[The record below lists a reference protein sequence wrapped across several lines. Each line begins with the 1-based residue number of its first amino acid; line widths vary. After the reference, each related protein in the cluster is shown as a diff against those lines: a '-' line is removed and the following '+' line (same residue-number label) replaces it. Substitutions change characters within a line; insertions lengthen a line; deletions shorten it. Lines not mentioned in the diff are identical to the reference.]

1 MNKNYYSLFF
11 FCFFLWAGCSEDDT
25 NTTGCEKDDFIGVWN
40 MNEQCGVND
49 FQYPLTVTELA
60 SGIRL
65 TNLGGLGVNAVV
77 DATVDEASFTIAPQL
92 VQGVTLSGNGSLN
105 AGCAQITISWQ
116 GGPNGNCAGT
126 GTK

>member
-1 MNKNYYSLFF
+1 MNKNYLALLC
-11 FCFFLWAGCSEDDT
+11 FCIFLCAACDDDDGDSS
-25 NTTGCEKDDFIGVWN
+25 GCEKGDFVGVWN
-40 MNEQCGVND
+40 MNEQCGASD

-77 DATVDEASFTIAPQL
+77 DASVDGAAFTIAPQV
-92 VQGVTLSGNGSLN
+92 VQGVTLSGNGTLN
-105 AGCAQITISWQ
+105 AGCATLTLSWQ
-116 GGPNGNCAGT
+116 GGPNGSCAGT

>member
-1 MNKNYYSLFF
+1 MHKNYFVLFF
-11 FCFFLWAGCSEDDT
+11 LCCFFIAGCSDDD
-25 NTTGCEKDDFIGVWN
+25 NDSTGCEKDDFIGVWN
-40 MNEQCGVND
+40 MNEECGVND

-65 TNLGGLGVNAVV
+65 SNLGGLGVNAVV
-77 DATVDEASFTIAPQL
+77 DAAVDGASFTIAPQL

-105 AGCAQITISWQ
+105 AGCAQLTISWQ
-116 GGPNGNCAGT
+116 GGPNGSCVGT